1 VLDGWSYFW
10 GGIGGPI
17 FIVLKGFAREALHML
32 AATVAIAG
40 VAFLLVSF
48 AALVLSKPSH
58 TLVAIVAI
66 IAVALAIQGMVAVEL
81 LRRGYIRRGYREG
94 YY

>member
-17 FIVLKGFAREALHML
+17 FIVFKGFAREALHML
-32 AATVAIAG
+32 AATVAIAS

-48 AALVLSKPSH
+48 AALVLVRPAGTGQASP
-58 TLVAIVAI
+58 
-66 IAVALAIQGMVAVEL
+66 IAGSRPTSSRPCAGRPAGC
-81 LRRGYIRRGYREG
+81 
-94 YY
+94 